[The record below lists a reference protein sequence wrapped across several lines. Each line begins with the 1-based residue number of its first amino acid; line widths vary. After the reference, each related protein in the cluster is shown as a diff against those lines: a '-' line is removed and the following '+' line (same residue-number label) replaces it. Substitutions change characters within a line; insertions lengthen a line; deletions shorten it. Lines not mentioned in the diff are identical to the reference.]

1 MHLAWS
7 GPRPNS
13 HDMTCVPSP
22 FCTQDSADAQIEA
35 AVLRLVELL
44 GRQTARELAADAAK
58 NMEMP
63 DAPPTHQND

>member
-13 HDMTCVPSP
+13 HDMTCVLSP

-44 GRQTARELAADAAK
+44 GRQTARDENGSAK
-58 NMEMP
+58 VCHGSGGIILLRAE
-63 DAPPTHQND
+63 